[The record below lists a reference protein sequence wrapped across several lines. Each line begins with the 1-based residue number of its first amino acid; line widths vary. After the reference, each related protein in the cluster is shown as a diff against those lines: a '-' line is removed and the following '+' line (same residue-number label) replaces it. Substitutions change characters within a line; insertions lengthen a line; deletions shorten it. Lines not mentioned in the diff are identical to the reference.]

1 MILSSHTRV
10 PQRRILPEKIKKAQ
24 SLRNAGTQGR
34 YNTAGIPDLLGS
46 ISNIAS
52 GGAQVSTDAGA
63 LYISERGSN
72 AVEPSGNIYGNTF
85 QLEMKASRY
94 SQTYG
99 SSDTVMPA
107 SADLLFGLYLGR
119 PAEI

>member
-1 MILSSHTRV
+1 M
-10 PQRRILPEKIKKAQ
+10 
-24 SLRNAGTQGR
+24 RNGGTLGR

-52 GGAQVSTDAGA
+52 GGAQISTDAGA

-72 AVEPSGNIYGNTF
+72 AVEPNGNIYGNTF
-85 QLEMKASRY
+85 QLEVKASRY

-107 SADLLFGLYLGR
+107 SGDILFGLYLGR
-119 PAEI
+119 FT

>member
-1 MILSSHTRV
+1 M
-10 PQRRILPEKIKKAQ
+10 
-24 SLRNAGTQGR
+24 RNAGTPGR